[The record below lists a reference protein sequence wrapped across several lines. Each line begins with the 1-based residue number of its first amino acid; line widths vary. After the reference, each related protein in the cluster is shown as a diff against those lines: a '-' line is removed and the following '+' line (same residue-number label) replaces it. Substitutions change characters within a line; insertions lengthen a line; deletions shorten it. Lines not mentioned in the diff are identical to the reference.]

1 VPAVKFCGL
10 RRAEDA
16 AEAVRLGAG
25 YVGVIFAGGPRLVT
39 VEEART
45 VLAATRDSLHV
56 RRVGVF
62 GAGTPAAI
70 ARVVT
75 EVGLDVVQL
84 SADPDAETVDAV
96 RAATGV
102 EVWAAVRCATEFPP
116 SAVTLFEHADAVL
129 LDAKVEGKLGGTG
142 RTLPWQNFAQAR
154 RAARTSGRRL
164 VLAGGLTPENVAEA
178 ITVLQP
184 DVVDVSSGVETAPGV
199 KDHERMR
206 AFVDAIHSVHS

>member
-39 VEEART
+39 IDQART
-45 VLAATRDSLHV
+45 VLAATRDADHV

-62 GAGTPAAI
+62 GADTPAAI
-70 ARVVT
+70 ARVVA

-102 EVWAAVRCATEFPP
+102 EIWAAVRCTTEFPP
-116 SAVTLFEHADAVL
+116 SASALFAHADAVL
-129 LDAKVEGKLGGTG
+129 IDTKVDGKLGGTG
-142 RTLPWQNFAQAR
+142 QILPWENFAQAR
-154 RAARTSGRRL
+154 SAARTSGRRL
-164 VLAGGLTPENVAEA
+164 VLAGGLTPANVAQA
-178 ITVLQP
+178 IAVLQP
-184 DVVDVSSGVETAPGV
+184 DVVDVSSGVETAPGI

-206 AFVDAIHSVHS
+206 AFVAAIHS

>member
-1 VPAVKFCGL
+1 MPAVKFCGL

-16 AEAVRLGAG
+16 AEAVRLGAS

-39 VEEART
+39 VEEARA
-45 VLAATRDSLHV
+45 VLAATRDADHV

-62 GAGTPAAI
+62 GAVSPAEI
-70 ARVVT
+70 ARVVA

-102 EVWAAVRCATEFPP
+102 EVWAAVRCTSEFPP
-116 SAVTLFEHADAVL
+116 GAITLFEHADAIL
-129 LDAKVEGKLGGTG
+129 LDAKVDGKLGGTG
-142 RTLPWQNFAQAR
+142 QTLPWENFAQAR
-154 RAARTSGRRL
+154 SAASTSGRCL
-164 VLAGGLTPENVAEA
+164 VLAGGLTPANVAQA
-178 ITVLQP
+178 IAVLQP
-184 DVVDVSSGVETAPGV
+184 DVVDVSSGVETAPGI

-206 AFVDAIHSVHS
+206 AFLEATHS

>member
-16 AEAVRLGAG
+16 AEAVRLGAS

-39 VEEART
+39 VEEARA
-45 VLAATRDSLHV
+45 VLAATRDANHV

-62 GAGTPAAI
+62 GAVSPAEI
-70 ARVVT
+70 ARVVA

-102 EVWAAVRCATEFPP
+102 EVWAAVRCTTEFPP
-116 SAVTLFEHADAVL
+116 SASPLFAHADAVL
-129 LDAKVEGKLGGTG
+129 VDAKVDGKLGGTG
-142 RTLPWQNFAQAR
+142 RTLPWDDLAPAL
-154 RAARTSGRRL
+154 RAVRTSGARL
-164 VLAGGLTPENVAEA
+164 VLAGGLAPDNVRRAIEA
-178 ITVLQP
+178 MAP
-184 DVVDVSSGVETAPGV
+184 DVVDVSSGVETAPGI

-206 AFVDAIHSVHS
+206 AFVKAIHS

>member
-1 VPAVKFCGL
+1 MPAVKFCGL

-16 AEAVRLGAG
+16 AEAVRLGAN

-45 VLAATRDSLHV
+45 VLGPTRGAAV

-62 GAGTPAAI
+62 GAVSPAAV
-70 ARVVT
+70 ARVVA
-75 EVGLDVVQL
+75 EVALDVVQL
-84 SADPDAETVDAV
+84 SADPDAEMVEAV
-96 RAATGV
+96 RAASGA
-102 EVWAAVRCATEFPP
+102 EIWAAVRCTTEFPQR
-116 SAVTLFEHADAVL
+116 ALVLFEHADAVL
-129 LDAKVEGKLGGTG
+129 LDAKVDGKLGGTG
-142 RTLPWQNFAQAR
+142 RTLPWENFAR
-154 RAARTSGRRL
+154 VRTPGRRL

-184 DVVDVSSGVETAPGV
+184 DVVDVSSGVETAPGI

-206 AFVDAIHSVHS
+206 AFLEATHP

>member
-39 VEEART
+39 IDQART
-45 VLAATRDSLHV
+45 VLAATRDSDHV

-62 GAGTPAAI
+62 GADTPAAI
-70 ARVVT
+70 ARVVA

-96 RAATGV
+96 RGATGV
-102 EVWAAVRCATEFPP
+102 EVWAAVRCTTEFPLP
-116 SAVTLFEHADAVL
+116 ASALFAHADAVL
-129 LDAKVEGKLGGTG
+129 IDAKVDGKLGGTG
-142 RTLPWQNFAQAR
+142 QTLPWENFAQAR
-154 RAARTSGRRL
+154 SAARMSGRRL
-164 VLAGGLTPENVAEA
+164 VLAGGLTPANVAQA
-178 ITVLQP
+178 IAVLQP
-184 DVVDVSSGVETAPGV
+184 DVVDVSSGVETAPGI

-206 AFVDAIHSVHS
+206 AFVEAIHS

>member
-39 VEEART
+39 IDQART
-45 VLAATRDSLHV
+45 VLAATRDSDHV

-62 GAGTPAAI
+62 GADTPAAI
-70 ARVVT
+70 ARVVA

-96 RAATGV
+96 RGATGV
-102 EVWAAVRCATEFPP
+102 EVWAAVRCTTEFPP
-116 SAVTLFEHADAVL
+116 SASALFAHADAVL
-129 LDAKVEGKLGGTG
+129 IDTKVDGKLGGTG
-142 RTLPWQNFAQAR
+142 QTLPWENFAQAR
-154 RAARTSGRRL
+154 SAAYMSGRRL
-164 VLAGGLTPENVAEA
+164 VLAGGLTPANVAQA
-178 ITVLQP
+178 IAVLQP
-184 DVVDVSSGVETAPGV
+184 DVVDVSSGVETAPGI

-206 AFVDAIHSVHS
+206 AFLEATHS